1 MLPFDGTHFKEMIDI
16 LAVTCQ
22 TKNTEM
28 KSYLRFLGRN
38 KLYTAIEVVGL
49 SVAIAV
55 AVPLLSYLLR
65 VNEINHAHPDH
76 ENIYSLSVA
85 RMQCSSPNI
94 GKYLQE
100 NIPEIEIV
108 SSPSHLSAMY
118 TCEVDGRMA
127 SYIRYDRNFF
137 YFFPHEFVAG
147 GLDTEAMTTMAVSE
161 SLANQLSESGNVI
174 GRTLN
179 LGDESYVISGIFKD
193 CQDPRF
199 KKYDMMI
206 PRVENPNDYEMAYW
220 GNNIFIMTF
229 LKAQEGTDY
238 EVLKKKVQEACA
250 AYWGPMDDKEFENQY
265 SLKRP
270 ERYDI
275 IPYSKITVKDNYQLN
290 EFGGSGFIIVCVIAF
305 VLLVFAVIN
314 YVNLSVALSTRRAK
328 EIATRK
334 LVGSARSQVI
344 MLFLRESLIMNL
356 ICFVLGLL
364 FTGVTTDMISTFFQT
379 TVSEGV
385 ITIGY
390 SFKDICVYALFILI
404 LTLVTGLIPATIV
417 SRFSPLD
424 IAKGSF
430 RYRSKK
436 TMTKVFICIQTI
448 LTTLLLAVT
457 LVFNAQYD
465 KYMDMEYNCDIDD
478 VFFLMPD
485 WNVNLSPETLKSE
498 LEKRPEVIAVG
509 HSTRVPSSLTAIT
522 YESSDGNRIQI
533 SYIECTEGA
542 FEIFGFDIININDPD
557 NLTGVWMTPE
567 AAEIESIYP
576 EMFKDMLSWNFGD
589 YRIAGMIENI
599 PTAGGQNN
607 IDDFPAIVVVGDAKD
622 NSMVIKTIDDHGKAR
637 KAIASVYE
645 DVTGIEVQDL
655 KEFGMTSMYIKEIN
669 EDGLAPWKGLNDLLE
684 KLLGII
690 FILGV
695 MGLTGISIYFAT
707 EREKEIAVRKV
718 FGGTSDTEL
727 KRNLMT
733 FVRIT
738 LIANLIAIP
747 IAVAAF
753 STIMQE
759 FADKITNIWIIYA
772 LCVLI
777 SFAISLGSVLW
788 QTLRAARTNPSEALK
803 KE

>member
-238 EVLKKKVQEACA
+238 EVLKKKIQEACA

-305 VLLVFAVIN
+305 ILLVFAVIN

-334 LVGSARSQVI
+334 LVGSGRNQVI
-344 MLFLRESLIMNL
+344 YLYLRESLIMNL

-379 TVSEGV
+379 TVSEGMV
-385 ITIGY
+385 TIGY
-390 SFKDICVYALFILI
+390 SFRDICVYVLFILI

-417 SRFSPLD
+417 SRFTPLD

-430 RYRSKK
+430 RYHSKK
-436 TMTKVFICIQTI
+436 TMTKVFICIQTV

-669 EDGLAPWKGLNDLLE
+669 AFGLAPWKGLNDLLE

-747 IAVAAF
+747 VAVAAF
-753 STIMQE
+753 STIMKQ
-759 FADKITNIWIIYA
+759 FADKITNIWIIYVI
-772 LCVLI
+772 CVLI

-788 QTLRAARTNPSEALK
+788 QTLRAARTNPAEALK

>member
-1 MLPFDGTHFKEMIDI
+1 
-16 LAVTCQ
+16 
-22 TKNTEM
+22 M
-28 KSYLRFLGRN
+28 KSYLRFLSRN
-38 KLYTAIEVVGL
+38 KLYTAIEILGL

-65 VNEINHAHPDH
+65 LNEVNHAHPDH

-94 GKYLQE
+94 GQYLLE

-108 SSPSHLSAMY
+108 SSPSHLSGNY
-118 TCEVDGRMA
+118 TFEVDGKMA
-127 SYIRYDRNFF
+127 SYIRYDSNFF

-147 GLDTEAMTTMAVSE
+147 GLDTEAKTAMAVSE
-161 SLANQLSESGNVI
+161 SFANQISENGNVI

-179 LGDESYVISGIFKD
+179 LGSESYVISGIFKD

-206 PRVENPNDYEMAYW
+206 PRVENPSEPDMAFW
-220 GNNIFIMTF
+220 GNNILIMTF
-229 LKAQEGTDY
+229 FKVQEGTDY
-238 EVLKKKVQEACA
+238 DILKKKVQEVCA

-265 SLKRP
+265 SFKRP

-275 IPYSKITVKDNYQLN
+275 VPYSKITTKDNYQLN
-290 EFGGSGFIIVCVIAF
+290 ECGGGGFIIVCVIAV
-305 VLLVFAVIN
+305 VLLIFAVIN
-314 YVNLSVALSTRRAK
+314 YINLNVALSTRRAK

-334 LVGSARSQVI
+334 LVGAGRRQVI
-344 MLFLRESLIMNL
+344 LLFLREALIMNL
-356 ICFVLGLL
+356 ICFGVGMLL
-364 FTGVTTDMISTFFQT
+364 TGVTTDMISTFFQT
-379 TVSEGV
+379 IESDGV
-385 ITIGY
+385 ITVGY
-390 SFKDICVYALFILI
+390 SFLDICAYIVFILV
-404 LTLVTGLIPATIV
+404 LTLVTGLIPASIV
-417 SRFSPLD
+417 SRFTPLD
-424 IAKGSF
+424 IAKGNF
-430 RYRSKK
+430 RYHSKK

-448 LTTLLLAVT
+448 LTVLLLAVT
-457 LVFNAQYD
+457 LIFNAQYD

-485 WNVNLSPETLKSE
+485 YGVNLSPETLKSE

-509 HSTRVPSSLTAIT
+509 HSNRVPSSLTSIT
-522 YESSDGNRIQI
+522 YESTNGDRIYL
-533 SYIECTEGA
+533 SCVECTEEA
-542 FEIFGFDIININDPD
+542 FEIFGFDIMTVNDTT
-557 NLTGVWMTPE
+557 NLRGIWMTPE
-567 AAEIESIYP
+567 AAKTESIYP
-576 EMFKDMLSWNFGD
+576 EYFKDLLSWNFGD

-599 PTAGGQNN
+599 PTGGGQNN
-607 IDDFPAIVVVGDAKD
+607 IDDFPAVVVVGNAKD
-622 NSMVIKTIDDHGKAR
+622 NSMVIRTIDDHKKAR

-645 DVTGIEVQDL
+645 EVTGIEVQDL
-655 KEFGMTSMYIKEIN
+655 REFGMTSMYIKEIN

-707 EREKEIAVRKV
+707 EREKEIAIRKL
-718 FGGTSDTEL
+718 FGGTSESEL

-733 FVRIT
+733 FVKIT

-747 IAVAAF
+747 LAAAAF
-753 STIMQE
+753 STIMLS
-759 FADKITNIWIIYA
+759 FADKITNIWIIYVV
-772 LCVLI
+772 CILI
-777 SFAISLGSVLW
+777 SFSISLGSVLW
-788 QTLRAARTNPSEALK
+788 QTIRAARTNPAEALK

>member
-379 TVSEGV
+379 TVSEGMV
-385 ITIGY
+385 TIGY
-390 SFKDICVYALFILI
+390 SFRDICVYVLFILI

-669 EDGLAPWKGLNDLLE
+669 AFGLAPWKGLNDLLE

-747 IAVAAF
+747 VAVAAF
-753 STIMQE
+753 STIMKQ
-759 FADKITNIWIIYA
+759 FADKITNIWIIYVI
-772 LCVLI
+772 CVLI

-788 QTLRAARTNPSEALK
+788 QTLRAARTNPAEALK